1 MENSKY
7 RYNWVKIFKT
17 STKIKNKPQ
26 NDVSKNESFI
36 VLKIK
41 LTYLT

>member
-7 RYNWVKIFKT
+7 NRVKIFKT

-26 NDVSKNESFI
+26 NDVNKNKSFI
-36 VLKIK
+36 VLKMK
-41 LTYLT
+41 LTYLI